1 MPQRWATPEAEAEL
15 ALRELSHESGP
26 VFIGA
31 TVILALMNVL
41 TWSLGQFHPLDV
53 VYLAAWVVATV
64 LTVRRLVPVRVI
76 PWMWG
81 GLAAITAGALWVEMG
96 THDDLGAFGYVLVL
110 CAVFPPLTLFW
121 RPVLVMGAVIL
132 AFTVIA
138 VIVEADSPMWATLD
152 RSDAVLQT
160 FAALLGGSVALYF
173 RRRSL
178 ASTADTTTR
187 LETRALTDGLTGV
200 LNRRGIDEMG
210 PRLVERA
217 RGPVFALFVDI
228 NGLKKVNDTR
238 GHDVGDEVIR
248 SVALA
253 LRNVMRANDLIGR
266 WGGDEFVVV
275 GMGESP
281 DPDVIE
287 KRMQKVLAQL
297 GITRMW
303 SDGVSVGGVSGGQD
317 FEALVAAADEL
328 MYERRAVKRGPRP
341 QV

>member
-1 MPQRWATPEAEAEL
+1 VTPEAEVEL

-26 VFIGA
+26 VFVGA
-31 TVILALMNVL
+31 TAILTVINVL
-41 TWSLGQFHPLDV
+41 TWTLGQFHPLDV
-53 VYLAAWVVATV
+53 VFLGAWAVATA
-64 LTVRRLVPVRVI
+64 LTLRRLVPVRGI
-76 PWMWG
+76 PWLWG
-81 GLAAITAGALWVEMG
+81 GLTAITVGALWVEMG
-96 THDDLGAFGYVLVL
+96 THDDLGAFGYLLVL

-138 VIVEADSPMWATLD
+138 VMVEADSPMWATVD
-152 RSDAVLQT
+152 RSDALLQT

-178 ASTADTTTR
+178 ASTADTTTQ

-200 LNRRGIDEMG
+200 LNRQGIDELG
-210 PRLVERA
+210 RRLVDRA

-228 NGLKKVNDTR
+228 NGLKAVNDTR

-275 GMGESP
+275 GIGESP
-281 DPDVIE
+281 DPEIIE
-287 KRMQKVLAQL
+287 KRVQKVLSEL
-297 GITRMW
+297 GITRLW
-303 SDGVSVGGVSGGQD
+303 WQGVSVGGVSGVQD
-317 FEALVAAADEL
+317 YDSLVAAADEA
-328 MYERRAVKRGPRP
+328 MYARRAAKRGATPP
-341 QV
+341 A